1 MNVLRDKAKSWL
13 NAGLGLL
20 YPEVYQLCREARATP
35 AESYVCDGAALGRF
49 LTGTEVTRPPSQT
62 TTRSSLH
69 LARKADCTATASHV
83 RNRA

>member
-1 MNVLRDKAKSWL
+1 MNVLLDKAKSWL

-20 YPEVYQLCREARATP
+20 YPEVCQLCRETRAIP
-35 AESYVCDGAALGRF
+35 AEGYVCDGAALGRF
-49 LTGTEVTRPPSQT
+49 LTGTEVILLSSQT